1 MQKIYLLRIMKHT
14 HKYLIFAISIFLVSL
29 LTLGCQEKEEKKIVL
44 IHSFE
49 QKKDTYPI
57 FNETLYLSR
66 GEHELV
72 LMKTLL
78 HKDVYA

>member
-1 MQKIYLLRIMKHT
+1 VMKLH
-14 HKYLIFAISIFLVSL
+14 HLS
-29 LTLGCQEKEEKKIVL
+29 
-44 IHSFE
+44 
-49 QKKDTYPI
+49 
-57 FNETLYLSR
+57 ETLYLSR